1 MHTVAITGVGKRVK
15 GKAMMGTALKKGARG
30 LALGMLLLV
39 GAAAHAGQA
48 GGVNMPDSLQVEG
61 RTLALTHMEL
71 KKKLFFNVY
80 VWSLYMEEE
89 PTCFKEAV
97 SSNSLKRLHFRFLRT
112 ISKDQLVGSF
122 REGLRQNPAMRQD
135 ALNQSLE
142 KLLSSLHDVR
152 KGDDLVLT
160 YLPGSGL
167 HVSGGASGGV
177 HIPGKSF
184 ADALFSSWLDT
195 HPIFPK

>member
-1 MHTVAITGVGKRVK
+1 MK
-15 GKAMMGTALKKGARG
+15 GTALKMGARG
-30 LALGMLLLV
+30 FALGMLLLV
-39 GAAAHAGQA
+39 GGVAQAGQA

-71 KKKLFFNVY
+71 KKKLFFNIY

-89 PTCFKEAV
+89 PTCFKQAV
-97 SSNSLKRLHFRFLRT
+97 ASNSLKRLHFRFLRT
-112 ISKDQLVGSF
+112 ITKDQLVGSF
-122 REGLRQNPAMRQD
+122 REGLRQNPAMRED

-177 HIPGKSF
+177 HIPGKPF
-184 ADALFSSWLDT
+184 ADALFSSWLNT
-195 HPIFPK
+195 HPIFPP

>member
-1 MHTVAITGVGKRVK
+1 MTGTGWRQ
-15 GKAMMGTALKKGARG
+15 GARG
-30 LALGMLLLV
+30 FALGMLLLV
-39 GAAAHAGQA
+39 GGVAQAEKA
-48 GGVNMPDSLQVEG
+48 GGVDMPDSLQVEG

-80 VWSLYMEEE
+80 VWSLYMERE
-89 PTCFKEAV
+89 PTSFQEAV
-97 SSNSLKRLHFRFLRT
+97 DSNGTKRLHFRFLRT
-112 ISKDQLVGSF
+112 ISKDQLIGSF

-135 ALNQSLE
+135 ALSQSLE
-142 KLLSSLHDVR
+142 KLLASLHDVG

-160 YLPGSGL
+160 YVPGSGL

-177 HIPGKSF
+177 HIPGKPF

-195 HPIFPK
+195 HPIFPR

>member
-1 MHTVAITGVGKRVK
+1 
-15 GKAMMGTALKKGARG
+15 MMGTALKKGARG